1 MTRDD
6 IISMAR
12 EAGARP
18 SKHPEKWDVWE
29 FQDPAIERFAALV
42 AAAERDRTSRLVQD
56 MQAELQ
62 TLRDRLARQKPVLW
76 VLKDNPGITT
86 MREPS
91 VKALWEPLGN
101 IV

>member
-12 EAGARP
+12 EA
-18 SKHPEKWDVWE
+18 WDRDT
-29 FQDPAIERFAALV
+29 DPWLTHEQAFLERFYRLAHAAGEQ
-42 AAAERDRTSRLVQD
+42 AERDRTARLVQD

-62 TLRDRLARQKPVLW
+62 ALRDRLARQRPVLW
-76 VLKDNPGITT
+76 VFKDNPGLTT
-86 MREPS
+86 MTEPKS
-91 VKALWEPLGN
+91 DLWEPLGN